1 MTAIKQTYAT
11 GRRKASSARV
21 YLAPADGEP
30 GKVVVNERAF
40 EQYFPNKTKQMII
53 LQPIAITERSDKY
66 NIKVTVSGGG
76 VNGQAGAVRHGIAR
90 ALEREEPELRPILK
104 KAGLLTRDP
113 RVVERKKPGRH
124 KARKKP
130 QFSKR

>member
-1 MTAIKQTYAT
+1 MSAAKQTYAT

-21 YLAPADGEP
+21 YLSAADGEP
-30 GKVVVNERAF
+30 GKVIVNERTF
-40 EQYFPNKTKQMII
+40 EQYFPNQTKQMII
-53 LQPIAITERSDKY
+53 LQPVVITERAEKY
-66 NIKVTVSGGG
+66 NFKVVVRGGG

-90 ALEREEPELRPILK
+90 ALEKEEPELRPILK